1 MTDLQ
6 DRPTRAPR
14 PELTPEQ
21 SRVFLWFCLQS
32 ILLVPAVV
40 DPTFWREVP
49 QMAWHE
55 AVVLLPVVGLLSFI
69 LARTTWRIARLPCP
83 VARGGY
89 VVMGSLLVLLSSGPL
104 FWSTDPDQNLRG
116 AVTLA
121 LGLLLWILVLRD
133 VLAHRR
139 APAAA

>member
-6 DRPTRAPR
+6 DRPSRTPH

-32 ILLVPAVV
+32 LLLVPAVV
-40 DPTFWREVP
+40 DPTFWRDVP
-49 QMAWHE
+49 HMAWHE
-55 AVVLLPVVGLLSFI
+55 AAVLLPVVGLLSLI

>member
-6 DRPTRAPR
+6 DRTSRTPH

-32 ILLVPAVV
+32 VLLVPVVV
-40 DPTFWREVP
+40 DPAFWRDVP
-49 QMAWHE
+49 LMAWHE
-55 AVVLLPVVGLLSFI
+55 AAVLLPVIGLLTFV

-89 VVMGSLLVLLSSGPL
+89 VVLGSLLVFLSSGPL

-121 LGLLLWILVLRD
+121 LGLLLWTLAARD
-133 VLAHRR
+133 ALAHRR
-139 APAAA
+139 ARAVA